1 MKKTPGK
8 RPAIPLCTARPDV
21 ADPDRL
27 LRDLSHLIDSGR
39 FSNFGPL
46 VQELEERLTALWGIQ
61 ASTVANCTLGLELT
75 IQALGLKGR
84 AIVPSFTFFSTA
96 HACRR
101 AGLEVVFADIDP
113 RTCCLDP
120 QAVEELLDDKTA
132 LVMPVHTYGH
142 LADFS
147 YFEGLRERGIAVVY
161 DAAHAMGVGSRL
173 GEPAGFGHA
182 CVFSFHATKVVAAGE
197 GGAVAC
203 RDPELTAR
211 IRRLANFGLSGET
224 EVSEI
229 GTNAKLSEIHA
240 LFALHG
246 LDHLNSAVRRRLAVT
261 EAYREELGDLGPL
274 TLPKPQPGVSPNGQ
288 FFPVRFDW
296 AELRE
301 RVFEGLVAKGISP
314 RRYFSPP
321 LHRLEVYRN
330 ASRGPL
336 PFTEAVADT
345 VLCLPLHSAMEPAD
359 AAKVAQTIRRIL
371 KPRRPSQP
379 SSGRKGLTRNS
390 VPLSGR

>member
-1 MKKTPGK
+1 MKKTTGK
-8 RPAIPLCTARPDV
+8 RPGVPLYTACPDV
-21 ADPDRL
+21 LDPDRL
-27 LRDLSHLIDSGR
+27 IHDLRDLIESRR

-46 VQELEERLTALWGIQ
+46 VQELEERLTLLWGVQ
-61 ASTVANCTLGLELT
+61 ASSVANASLGLELT
-75 IQALGLKGR
+75 VQALGLKGR

-120 QAVEELLDDKTA
+120 QSVEDLIDEKTA

-147 YFEGLRERGIAVVY
+147 FFEGLRDRGVSVVY
-161 DAAHAMGVGSRL
+161 DAAHAMGVTSRA
-173 GEPAGFGHA
+173 GQPAAFGA
-182 CVFSFHATKVVAAGE
+182 ASVFSFHATKIVAAGE

-203 RDPELTAR
+203 GDPELSAR

-224 EVSEI
+224 EVTEV

-246 LDHLNSAVRRRLAVT
+246 LGHMKQAIRSRLAVI

-274 TLPKPQPGVSPNGQ
+274 TLPKAQPGVSPNGQ

-296 AELRE
+296 PELRE
-301 RVFEGLVAKGISP
+301 RVFEGLVAKGIFP

-321 LHRLEVYRN
+321 LHRLAVYKN
-330 ASRGPL
+330 APRGPMT
-336 PFTEAVADT
+336 FTDAVADT

-359 AAKVAQTIRRIL
+359 AAKVASAIRRIL
-371 KPRRPSQP
+371 KPRPRPTETLAHRP
-379 SSGRKGLTRNS
+379 R
-390 VPLSGR
+390 LSAP